1 MLVEKKK
8 YEVGQVVSIKI
19 ANGDEI
25 IAKLVSEDDD
35 GFVLSR
41 PMALIPSQNGMMMV
55 AALISVDSKDDIRL
69 EKRHI
74 MLHGPTKENIADG
87 YREQTTGIQAV
98 RKSGIITG

>member
-35 GFVLSR
+35 GFVLSSQ
-41 PMALIPSQNGMMMV
+41 MALIP
-55 AALISVDSKDDIRL
+55 
-69 EKRHI
+69 
-74 MLHGPTKENIADG
+74 
-87 YREQTTGIQAV
+87 
-98 RKSGIITG
+98 